1 MVSHLIYNM
10 EIFLSSTFF
19 AFSSSHVSKTYFFAL
34 NCRSTNCQKVRGKTA
49 IWNQFFVGLYF
60 VVLVIKCR
68 VTLLCIAYNHHF
80 EKAVKANQIKVFE
93 ALKEEGSTG
102 EEGE

>member
-1 MVSHLIYNM
+1 MLAKH
-10 EIFLSSTFF
+10 IFLHYI
-19 AFSSSHVSKTYFFAL
+19 AEARIV
-34 NCRSTNCQKVRGKTA
+34 NKVRGKTA